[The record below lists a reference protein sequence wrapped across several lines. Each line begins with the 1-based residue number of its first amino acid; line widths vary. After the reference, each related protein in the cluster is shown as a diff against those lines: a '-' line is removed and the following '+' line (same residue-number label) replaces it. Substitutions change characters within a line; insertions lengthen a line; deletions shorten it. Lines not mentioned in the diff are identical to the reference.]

1 MGTQCD
7 RGTLV
12 AHDWMD
18 VSRMTEPRRPGRPR
32 RITPETT
39 PENTPQVADQ
49 PPGPIQLEIRV
60 NGKIACL
67 QRVHSYKIDQ
77 QEDTLTVTG
86 VLRVSG
92 GQA

>member
-1 MGTQCD
+1 MP
-7 RGTLV
+7 
-12 AHDWMD
+12 
-18 VSRMTEPRRPGRPR
+18 PRK
-32 RITPETT
+32 TT
-39 PENTPQVADQ
+39 PAEQA

-86 VLRVSG
+86 VLRVTE
-92 GQA
+92 